1 MEEPLVS
8 RDEVASLFF
17 NVSDIARTLE
27 RIEDLLK
34 EDGDDEEEADGG

>member
-1 MEEPLVS
+1 VDEPLVS

-27 RIEDLLK
+27 RIELLLK
-34 EDGDDEEEADGG
+34 EDDGGEEEADTG